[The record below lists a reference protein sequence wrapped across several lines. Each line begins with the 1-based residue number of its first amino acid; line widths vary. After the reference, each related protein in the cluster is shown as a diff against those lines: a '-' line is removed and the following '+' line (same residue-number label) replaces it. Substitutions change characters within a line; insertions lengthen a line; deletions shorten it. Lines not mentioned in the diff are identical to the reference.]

1 MAHRE
6 KEDRAGAPAAKEKAH
21 LATRGERRGPGCS
34 LAQNKVDDF
43 QVVTRLRAGGGRR
56 ATRAR
61 KRRRERHKC
70 TPRLGTGPRY
80 NVQRTERP
88 WRYPTPPELVLL
100 YNAKRGTPV
109 FGGAKIVPDERTSH
123 QKGGPTGTRE
133 TPAEHPRN
141 TRGTPAEHPRKVLP
155 GDPAG
160 WGFSPRPAPPPSS
173 SQRPTRTRVGVNFYF
188 ELGCSTDGLSR

>member
-1 MAHRE
+1 MRC
-6 KEDRAGAPAAKEKAH
+6 RAGA
-21 LATRGERRGPGCS
+21 LERPVPTHEYS

-80 NVQRTERP
+80 NVQSTERP

-109 FGGAKIVPDERTSH
+109 FGGAKIVPDERSRH
-123 QKGGPTGTRE
+123 PKGGPTGTRE

-141 TRGTPAEHPRKVLP
+141 TRETPAKHPRNTCETPAES
-155 GDPAG
+155 PARG
-160 WGFSPRPAPPPSS
+160 PAEGGSRGPHEKPMK
-173 SQRPTRTRVGVNFYF
+173 
-188 ELGCSTDGLSR
+188 ST